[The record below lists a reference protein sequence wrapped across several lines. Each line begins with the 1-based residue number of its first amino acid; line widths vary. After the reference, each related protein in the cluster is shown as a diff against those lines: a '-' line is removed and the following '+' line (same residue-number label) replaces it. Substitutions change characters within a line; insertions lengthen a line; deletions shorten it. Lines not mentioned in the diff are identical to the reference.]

1 MGNVGS
7 CDFVMDMSTDLW
19 ARITVVTVTYN
30 SAEVIARCL
39 ESVAQAARLIVVDNA
54 SRDDTIAIAR
64 NTTPKVEIVE
74 NVNNRGFGR
83 ACNQGLECAETEF
96 VLFLNPDAALLDG
109 AAEALVATV
118 ERYPAAAMVA
128 PAQED
133 AAGNLRITD
142 HTTRLDQGSRL
153 HRRRKGAPV
162 LSEGPCYVQ
171 WLGAAVLLART
182 QAVRAVGGF
191 DENIFLFF
199 EDDDLS
205 VRLRTEG
212 HALVYVPEA
221 RASHFPGHSCPPELG
236 ITVLR
241 AWHRSWSLLYC
252 LEKHRGRAVMRAEAA
267 RGLLLFGLK
276 ALGYTLLLNPAKRRR
291 HLARFR
297 GTLAYLMGLPAI

>member
-1 MGNVGS
+1 
-7 CDFVMDMSTDLW
+7 MDMPTDPW
-19 ARITVVTVTYN
+19 SRITVVTVTHN

-54 SRDDTIAIAR
+54 SRDKTIAIAR
-64 NTTPKVEIVE
+64 NATPKVEIVD

-83 ACNQGLECAETEF
+83 ACNQGLECVETVF

-109 AAEALVATV
+109 AAEALMAAA

-133 AAGNLRITD
+133 AAGNLRISD
-142 HTTRLDQGSRL
+142 HATRLDQGSRL
-153 HRRRKGAPV
+153 HRRRKGAPI
-162 LSEGPCYVQ
+162 LPEGPCYVD
-171 WLGAAVLLART
+171 WLSGAVLLART
-182 QAVRAVGGF
+182 QAVRAIGGF

-199 EDDDLS
+199 EDDDLC
-205 VRLRTEG
+205 VRLRAAG

-221 RASHFPGHSCPPELG
+221 RASHISGHSSPPELG
-236 ITVLR
+236 TIALR

-267 RGLLLFGLK
+267 RRLLLFALK

-291 HLARFR
+291 DLARFR
-297 GTLAYLMGLPAI
+297 ATLAYLMGLPAI